1 MRIVRAGLERRPVLV
16 TMKENKSMT
25 DITINAGNLASGL
38 TAMQSAER
46 TKQFSYQKALERE
59 VAAKW
64 KRTAKAWLLLAPS
77 LVFLGIFT
85 LYPIIKSMISSFYLD
100 NLSVMKP
107 VFAGL
112 SNYKALLTDKV
123 FWECFW
129 NNLLIAVVTVPVSIG
144 LAVAMA
150 MFANQLKR
158 GKAIARLGFTYPTF
172 IPLVAAANIWMFIYT
187 PIYGLLGYINKD
199 WRFLSDSKTAI
210 WAVIVMLIWKQAG
223 YIMLFY
229 VAGLHGIS
237 RELYEAA
244 KIDGAGSFK
253 VFTSITWPMLKPT
266 TIYVLIITLTNAY
279 KMVDHLYI
287 MTKGGP
293 GNATNVLLFYIY
305 QTGFD
310 YWDTG
315 KASAM
320 TVILVALLLIVTSVC
335 FFVQDKKAY
344 YNN

>member
-1 MRIVRAGLERRPVLV
+1 MNMAETMMPQVNLGAGTVLAD
-16 TMKENKSMT
+16 TLFPQETAGETLRKQELAKEKASET
-25 DITINAGNLASGL
+25 ALKKEITN
-38 TAMQSAER
+38 
-46 TKQFSYQKALERE
+46 
-59 VAAKW
+59 KW
-64 KRTAKAWLLLAPS
+64 KRTLTGWLLLAPS
-77 LVFLGIFT
+77 LVFLCVFT
-85 LYPIIKSMISSFYLD
+85 IYPIVKSIISSFYLD
-100 NLSVMKP
+100 NLSVMQP
-107 VFAGL
+107 VFAGF
-112 SNYKALLTDKV
+112 SNYIALFQDKV
-123 FWECFW
+123 YWECFW
-129 NNLLIAVVTVPVSIG
+129 NNLLIAVVTVPLSIG

-150 MFANQLKR
+150 MFANSLKW
-158 GKAIARLGFTYPTF
+158 GKAAARLGFTYPTF

-187 PIYGLLGYINKD
+187 PIYGLLGYINPN
-199 WRFLSDSKTAI
+199 WRFLADGKTAI
-210 WAVIVMLIWKQAG
+210 WAVMVMLVWKQAG

-237 RELYEAA
+237 RELFEAA
-244 KIDGAGSFK
+244 KIDGANGWQI
-253 VFTSITWPMLKPT
+253 FTRVTWPMLKPT

-320 TVILVALLLIVTSVC
+320 TVILVAVLLVVTSVC

>member
-1 MRIVRAGLERRPVLV
+1 MAETMMPQVNLGAGTVLAD
-16 TMKENKSMT
+16 TLFPQETAGETLRKQELAKEKAYET
-25 DITINAGNLASGL
+25 ALKKEITN
-38 TAMQSAER
+38 
-46 TKQFSYQKALERE
+46 
-59 VAAKW
+59 KW
-64 KRTAKAWLLLAPS
+64 KRTLTGWLLLAPS
-77 LVFLGIFT
+77 LVFLCVFT
-85 LYPIIKSMISSFYLD
+85 IYPIVKSIISSFYLD
-100 NLSVMKP
+100 NLSVMQP
-107 VFAGL
+107 VFAGF
-112 SNYKALLTDKV
+112 SNYIALFQDKV
-123 FWECFW
+123 YWECFW
-129 NNLLIAVVTVPVSIG
+129 NNLLIAVVTVPLSIG

-150 MFANQLKR
+150 MFANSLKW
-158 GKAIARLGFTYPTF
+158 GKAAARLGFTYPTF
-172 IPLVAAANIWMFIYT
+172 IPLVVAANIWMFIYT
-187 PIYGLLGYINKD
+187 PIYGLLGYINPN
-199 WRFLSDSKTAI
+199 WRFLADGKTAI
-210 WAVIVMLIWKQAG
+210 WAVMVMLVWKQAG

-237 RELYEAA
+237 RELFEAA
-244 KIDGAGSFK
+244 KIDGANGWQI
-253 VFTSITWPMLKPT
+253 FTRVTWPMLKPT

-320 TVILVALLLIVTSVC
+320 TVILVAVLLVVTSVC

>member
-1 MRIVRAGLERRPVLV
+1 MNMAETMMPQVNLGAGTVLAD
-16 TMKENKSMT
+16 TLFPQETAGETLRKQELAKEKAYET
-25 DITINAGNLASGL
+25 ALKKEITN
-38 TAMQSAER
+38 
-46 TKQFSYQKALERE
+46 
-59 VAAKW
+59 KW
-64 KRTAKAWLLLAPS
+64 KRTLTGWLLLAPS
-77 LVFLGIFT
+77 LVFLCVFT
-85 LYPIIKSMISSFYLD
+85 IYPIVKSIISSFYLD
-100 NLSVMKP
+100 NLSVMQP
-107 VFAGL
+107 VFVGF
-112 SNYKALLTDKV
+112 SNYIALFQDKV
-123 FWECFW
+123 YWECFW
-129 NNLLIAVVTVPVSIG
+129 NNLLIAVVTVPLSIG

-150 MFANQLKR
+150 MFANSLKW
-158 GKAIARLGFTYPTF
+158 GKAAARLGFTYPTF

-187 PIYGLLGYINKD
+187 PIYGLLGYINPN
-199 WRFLSDSKTAI
+199 WRFLADGKTAI
-210 WAVIVMLIWKQAG
+210 WAVMVMLVWKQAG

-237 RELYEAA
+237 RELFEAA
-244 KIDGAGSFK
+244 KIDGANGWQI
-253 VFTSITWPMLKPT
+253 FTRVTWPMLKPT

-320 TVILVALLLIVTSVC
+320 TVILVAVLLVVTSVC

>member
-1 MRIVRAGLERRPVLV
+1 MAETMMPQVNLGAGTVLAD
-16 TMKENKSMT
+16 TLFPQETAGETLRKQELAKEKAYET
-25 DITINAGNLASGL
+25 ALKKEITN
-38 TAMQSAER
+38 
-46 TKQFSYQKALERE
+46 
-59 VAAKW
+59 KW
-64 KRTAKAWLLLAPS
+64 KRTLTGWVLLAPS
-77 LVFLGIFT
+77 LVLLCVFT
-85 LYPIIKSMISSFYLD
+85 IYPIVKSIISSFYLD
-100 NLSVMKP
+100 NLSVMQP
-107 VFAGL
+107 VFAGF
-112 SNYKALLTDKV
+112 SNYIALFQDKV
-123 FWECFW
+123 YWECFW
-129 NNLLIAVVTVPVSIG
+129 NNLLIAVVTVPLSIG

-150 MFANQLKR
+150 MFANSLKW
-158 GKAIARLGFTYPTF
+158 GKAAARLGFTYPTF

-187 PIYGLLGYINKD
+187 PIYGLLGYINPN
-199 WRFLSDSKTAI
+199 WRFLADGKTAI
-210 WAVIVMLIWKQAG
+210 WAVMVMLVWKQAG

-237 RELYEAA
+237 RELFEAA
-244 KIDGAGSFK
+244 KIDGANGWQI
-253 VFTSITWPMLKPT
+253 FTRVTWPMLKPT

-320 TVILVALLLIVTSVC
+320 TVILVAVLLVVTSVC

>member
-1 MRIVRAGLERRPVLV
+1 MAETMMPQVNLGAGTVLAD
-16 TMKENKSMT
+16 TLFPQETAGETLRKQELAKEKAYET
-25 DITINAGNLASGL
+25 ALKKEITN
-38 TAMQSAER
+38 
-46 TKQFSYQKALERE
+46 
-59 VAAKW
+59 KW
-64 KRTAKAWLLLAPS
+64 KRTLTGWVLLAPS
-77 LVFLGIFT
+77 LVFLCVFT
-85 LYPIIKSMISSFYLD
+85 IYPIVKSIISSFYLD
-100 NLSVMKP
+100 NLSVMQP
-107 VFAGL
+107 VFAGF
-112 SNYKALLTDKV
+112 SNYIALFQDKV
-123 FWECFW
+123 YWECFW
-129 NNLLIAVVTVPVSIG
+129 NNLLIAVVTVPLSIG

-150 MFANQLKR
+150 MFANSLKW
-158 GKAIARLGFTYPTF
+158 GKAAARLGFTYPTF

-187 PIYGLLGYINKD
+187 PIYGLLGYINPN
-199 WRFLSDSKTAI
+199 WRFLADGKTAI
-210 WAVIVMLIWKQAG
+210 WAVMVMLVWKQAG

-237 RELYEAA
+237 RELFEAA
-244 KIDGAGSFK
+244 KIDGANGWQI
-253 VFTSITWPMLKPT
+253 FTRVTWPMLKQT

-320 TVILVALLLIVTSVC
+320 TVILVAVLLVVTSVC

>member
-1 MRIVRAGLERRPVLV
+1 MAETMMPQVNLGAGTVLAD
-16 TMKENKSMT
+16 TLFPQETAGETLRKQELAKEKT
-25 DITINAGNLASGL
+25 YETALKKEITN
-38 TAMQSAER
+38 
-46 TKQFSYQKALERE
+46 
-59 VAAKW
+59 KW
-64 KRTAKAWLLLAPS
+64 KRTLTGWLLLAPS
-77 LVFLGIFT
+77 LVFLCVFT
-85 LYPIIKSMISSFYLD
+85 IYPIVKSIISSFYLD
-100 NLSVMKP
+100 NLSVMQP
-107 VFAGL
+107 VFAGF
-112 SNYKALLTDKV
+112 SNYIALFQDKV
-123 FWECFW
+123 YWECFW
-129 NNLLIAVVTVPVSIG
+129 NNLLIAVVMVPLSIG

-150 MFANQLKR
+150 MFANSLKW
-158 GKAIARLGFTYPTF
+158 GKAAARLGFTYPTF
-172 IPLVAAANIWMFIYT
+172 IPLVAVANIWMSIYT
-187 PIYGLLGYINKD
+187 PIYGLLGYINPN
-199 WRFLSDSKTAI
+199 WRFLADGKTAI
-210 WAVIVMLIWKQAG
+210 WAVMVMLVWKQAG

-237 RELYEAA
+237 RELFEAA
-244 KIDGAGSFK
+244 KIDGANGWQI
-253 VFTSITWPMLKPT
+253 FTRVTWPMLKPT

-320 TVILVALLLIVTSVC
+320 TVILVAVLLVVTSVC

>member
-1 MRIVRAGLERRPVLV
+1 MAETMMPQVNLGAGTVLADALFPQE
-16 TMKENKSMT
+16 TAGENLRKQELAKEKAYET
-25 DITINAGNLASGL
+25 ALKKEITN
-38 TAMQSAER
+38 
-46 TKQFSYQKALERE
+46 
-59 VAAKW
+59 KW
-64 KRTAKAWLLLAPS
+64 KRTLTGWLLLAPS
-77 LVFLGIFT
+77 LVFLCVFT
-85 LYPIIKSMISSFYLD
+85 IYPIVKSIISSFYLD
-100 NLSVMKP
+100 NLSVMQP
-107 VFAGL
+107 VFAGF
-112 SNYKALLTDKV
+112 SNYVALFQDKV
-123 FWECFW
+123 YWECFW
-129 NNLLIAVVTVPVSIG
+129 NNLLIAVVTVPLSIG

-150 MFANQLKR
+150 MFANSLKW
-158 GKAIARLGFTYPTF
+158 GKAAARLGFTYPTF

-187 PIYGLLGYINKD
+187 PIYGLLGYINPN
-199 WRFLSDSKTAI
+199 WRFLADGKTAI
-210 WAVIVMLIWKQAG
+210 WAVMVMLVWKQAG

-237 RELYEAA
+237 RELFEAA
-244 KIDGAGSFK
+244 KIDGASGWQI
-253 VFTSITWPMLKPT
+253 FTRVTWPMLKPT

-320 TVILVALLLIVTSVC
+320 TVILVAVLLVVTSVC

>member
-1 MRIVRAGLERRPVLV
+1 MRNEYGRNNDAAGKSGSGNRTGGYTVSTGDCRETLRKQELA
-16 TMKENKSMT
+16 KEKT
-25 DITINAGNLASGL
+25 YETALKKEITN
-38 TAMQSAER
+38 
-46 TKQFSYQKALERE
+46 
-59 VAAKW
+59 KW
-64 KRTAKAWLLLAPS
+64 KRTLTGWLLLAPS
-77 LVFLGIFT
+77 LVFLCAFT
-85 LYPIIKSMISSFYLD
+85 IYPIVKSIISSFYLD
-100 NLSVMKP
+100 NLSVMQP
-107 VFAGL
+107 VFAGF
-112 SNYKALLTDKV
+112 SNYIALFQDKV
-123 FWECFW
+123 YWECFW
-129 NNLLIAVVTVPVSIG
+129 NNLLIAVITVPLSIG

-150 MFANQLKR
+150 MFANSLKW
-158 GKAIARLGFTYPTF
+158 GKAAARLGFTYPTF

-187 PIYGLLGYINKD
+187 PIYGLLGYINPN
-199 WRFLSDSKTAI
+199 WRFLADGKTAI
-210 WAVIVMLIWKQAG
+210 WAVMVMLVWKQAG

-237 RELYEAA
+237 RELFEAA
-244 KIDGAGSFK
+244 KIDGANGWQI
-253 VFTSITWPMLKPT
+253 FTRVTWPMLKPT

-320 TVILVALLLIVTSVC
+320 TVILVAVLLVVTSVC

>member
-1 MRIVRAGLERRPVLV
+1 MAETMMPQVNLGAGTVLADALFPQE
-16 TMKENKSMT
+16 TAGENLRKQELAKEKAYET
-25 DITINAGNLASGL
+25 ALKKEITN
-38 TAMQSAER
+38 
-46 TKQFSYQKALERE
+46 
-59 VAAKW
+59 KW
-64 KRTAKAWLLLAPS
+64 KRTLTGWLLLAPS
-77 LVFLGIFT
+77 LVFLCVFT
-85 LYPIIKSMISSFYLD
+85 IYPIVKSIISSFYLD
-100 NLSVMKP
+100 NLSVMQP
-107 VFAGL
+107 VCAGF
-112 SNYKALLTDKV
+112 SNSVALFQDKV
-123 FWECFW
+123 YWECFW
-129 NNLLIAVVTVPVSIG
+129 NNLLIAVVTVPLSIG

-150 MFANQLKR
+150 MFANSLKW
-158 GKAIARLGFTYPTF
+158 GKATARLGFTYPTF

-187 PIYGLLGYINKD
+187 PIYGLLGYINPN
-199 WRFLSDSKTAI
+199 WRFLADGKTAI
-210 WAVIVMLIWKQAG
+210 WAVMVMLVWKQAG

-237 RELYEAA
+237 RELFEAA
-244 KIDGAGSFK
+244 KIDGASGWQI
-253 VFTSITWPMLKPT
+253 FTRVTWPMLKPT

-320 TVILVALLLIVTSVC
+320 TVILVAVLLVVTSVC

>member
-1 MRIVRAGLERRPVLV
+1 MAETMMPQVNLGAGTVLAD
-16 TMKENKSMT
+16 TLFPQETAGETLRKQELAKEKAYET
-25 DITINAGNLASGL
+25 ALKKEITN
-38 TAMQSAER
+38 
-46 TKQFSYQKALERE
+46 
-59 VAAKW
+59 KW
-64 KRTAKAWLLLAPS
+64 KRTLTGWLLLAPS
-77 LVFLGIFT
+77 LVFLCVFT
-85 LYPIIKSMISSFYLD
+85 IYPIVKSIISSFYLD
-100 NLSVMKP
+100 NLSVMQP
-107 VFAGL
+107 VFAGF
-112 SNYKALLTDKV
+112 SNYIALFQDKV
-123 FWECFW
+123 YCECFW
-129 NNLLIAVVTVPVSIG
+129 NNLLIAVVTVPLSIG

-150 MFANQLKR
+150 MFANSLKW
-158 GKAIARLGFTYPTF
+158 GKAAARLGFTYPTF

-187 PIYGLLGYINKD
+187 PIYGLLGYINPN
-199 WRFLSDSKTAI
+199 WRFLADGKTAI
-210 WAVIVMLIWKQAG
+210 WAVMVMLVWKQAG

-237 RELYEAA
+237 RELFEAA
-244 KIDGAGSFK
+244 KIDGANGWQI
-253 VFTSITWPMLKPT
+253 FTRVTWPMLKPT

-320 TVILVALLLIVTSVC
+320 TVILVAVLLVVTSVC

>member
-1 MRIVRAGLERRPVLV
+1 MAETMMPQVNLGAGTVLAD
-16 TMKENKSMT
+16 TLFPQETAGETLRKQELAKEKAYET
-25 DITINAGNLASGL
+25 ALKKEITN
-38 TAMQSAER
+38 
-46 TKQFSYQKALERE
+46 
-59 VAAKW
+59 KW
-64 KRTAKAWLLLAPS
+64 KRTLTGWLLLAPS
-77 LVFLGIFT
+77 LVFLCVFT
-85 LYPIIKSMISSFYLD
+85 IYPIVKSIISSFYLD
-100 NLSVMKP
+100 NLSVMQP
-107 VFAGL
+107 VFAGF
-112 SNYKALLTDKV
+112 SNYSALFQDKEY
-123 FWECFW
+123 WECFW
-129 NNLLIAVVTVPVSIG
+129 NNLLIAVVTVPLSIG

-150 MFANQLKR
+150 MFANSLKW
-158 GKAIARLGFTYPTF
+158 GKAAARLGFTYPTF

-187 PIYGLLGYINKD
+187 PIYGLLGYINPN
-199 WRFLSDSKTAI
+199 WRFLADGKTAI
-210 WAVIVMLIWKQAG
+210 WAVMVMLVWKQAG

-237 RELYEAA
+237 RELFEAA
-244 KIDGAGSFK
+244 KIDGANGWQI
-253 VFTSITWPMLKPT
+253 FTRVTWPMLKPT

-320 TVILVALLLIVTSVC
+320 TVILVAVLLVVTSVC

>member
-1 MRIVRAGLERRPVLV
+1 MAETMMPQVNLGAGTVLAD
-16 TMKENKSMT
+16 TLFPQETAGETLRKQELAKEKAYET
-25 DITINAGNLASGL
+25 ALKKEITN
-38 TAMQSAER
+38 
-46 TKQFSYQKALERE
+46 
-59 VAAKW
+59 KW
-64 KRTAKAWLLLAPS
+64 KRTLTGWMLLAPS
-77 LVFLGIFT
+77 LVFLCVFT
-85 LYPIIKSMISSFYLD
+85 IYPIVKSIISSFYLD
-100 NLSVMKP
+100 NLSVMQP
-107 VFAGL
+107 VFAGF
-112 SNYKALLTDKV
+112 SNYIALFQDKV
-123 FWECFW
+123 YWECFW
-129 NNLLIAVVTVPVSIG
+129 NNLLIAVVTVPLSIG

-150 MFANQLKR
+150 MFANSLKW
-158 GKAIARLGFTYPTF
+158 GKAAARLGFTYPTF

-187 PIYGLLGYINKD
+187 PIYGLLGYINPN
-199 WRFLSDSKTAI
+199 WRFLADGKTAI
-210 WAVIVMLIWKQAG
+210 WAVMVMLVWKQAG

-237 RELYEAA
+237 RELFEAA
-244 KIDGAGSFK
+244 KIDGANGWQI
-253 VFTSITWPMLKPT
+253 FTRVTWPMLKPT

-320 TVILVALLLIVTSVC
+320 TVILVAVLLVVTSVC

>member
-1 MRIVRAGLERRPVLV
+1 MAETMMPQVNLGAGTVLAD
-16 TMKENKSMT
+16 TLFPQETAGETLRKQELAKEKSYET
-25 DITINAGNLASGL
+25 ALKKEITN
-38 TAMQSAER
+38 
-46 TKQFSYQKALERE
+46 
-59 VAAKW
+59 KW
-64 KRTAKAWLLLAPS
+64 KRTLTGWMLLAPS
-77 LVFLGIFT
+77 LVFLCVFT
-85 LYPIIKSMISSFYLD
+85 IYPIVKSIISSFYLD
-100 NLSVMKP
+100 NLSVMQP
-107 VFAGL
+107 VFAGF
-112 SNYKALLTDKV
+112 SNYIALFQDKV
-123 FWECFW
+123 YWECFW
-129 NNLLIAVVTVPVSIG
+129 NNLLIAVVTVPLSIG

-150 MFANQLKR
+150 MFANSLKW
-158 GKAIARLGFTYPTF
+158 GKAAARLGFTYPTF

-187 PIYGLLGYINKD
+187 PIYGLLGYINPN
-199 WRFLSDSKTAI
+199 WRFLADGKTAI
-210 WAVIVMLIWKQAG
+210 WAVMVMLVWKQAG

-237 RELYEAA
+237 RELFEAA
-244 KIDGAGSFK
+244 KIDGANGWQI
-253 VFTSITWPMLKPT
+253 FTRVTWPMLKPT

-320 TVILVALLLIVTSVC
+320 TVILVAVLLVVTSVC

>member
-1 MRIVRAGLERRPVLV
+1 MAETMMPQVNLGAGTVLAD
-16 TMKENKSMT
+16 TLFPQETAGETLRKQELAKEKT
-25 DITINAGNLASGL
+25 YETALKKEITN
-38 TAMQSAER
+38 
-46 TKQFSYQKALERE
+46 
-59 VAAKW
+59 KW
-64 KRTAKAWLLLAPS
+64 KRTLTGWLLLAPS
-77 LVFLGIFT
+77 LVFLCVFT
-85 LYPIIKSMISSFYLD
+85 IYPIVKSIISSFYLD
-100 NLSVMKP
+100 NLSVMQP
-107 VFAGL
+107 VFAGF
-112 SNYKALLTDKV
+112 SNYIALFQDKV
-123 FWECFW
+123 YWECFW
-129 NNLLIAVVTVPVSIG
+129 NNLLIAVVTVPLSIG

-150 MFANQLKR
+150 MFANSLKW
-158 GKAIARLGFTYPTF
+158 GKAAARLGFTYPTF

-187 PIYGLLGYINKD
+187 PIYGLLGYINPN
-199 WRFLSDSKTAI
+199 WRFLADGKTAI
-210 WAVIVMLIWKQAG
+210 WAVMVMLVWKQAG

-237 RELYEAA
+237 RELFEAA
-244 KIDGAGSFK
+244 KIDGANGWQI
-253 VFTSITWPMLKPT
+253 FTRVTWPMLKPT

-287 MTKGGP
+287 MTKSGP

-315 KASAM
+315 KASTM
-320 TVILVALLLIVTSVC
+320 TVILVAVLLVVTSVC

>member
-1 MRIVRAGLERRPVLV
+1 MAETMMPQVNLGAGTVLADALFPQE
-16 TMKENKSMT
+16 TAGENLRKQELAKEKAYET
-25 DITINAGNLASGL
+25 ALKKEITN
-38 TAMQSAER
+38 
-46 TKQFSYQKALERE
+46 
-59 VAAKW
+59 KW
-64 KRTAKAWLLLAPS
+64 KRTLTGWLLLAPS
-77 LVFLGIFT
+77 LVFLCVFT
-85 LYPIIKSMISSFYLD
+85 IYPIVKSIISSFYLD
-100 NLSVMKP
+100 NLSVMQP
-107 VFAGL
+107 VFAGF
-112 SNYKALLTDKV
+112 SNYVALFQDKV
-123 FWECFW
+123 YWECFW
-129 NNLLIAVVTVPVSIG
+129 NNLLIAVVTVPLSIG

-150 MFANQLKR
+150 MFANSLKW
-158 GKAIARLGFTYPTF
+158 GKAAARLGFTYPTF

-187 PIYGLLGYINKD
+187 PIYGLLGYINPN
-199 WRFLSDSKTAI
+199 WRFLADGKTAI
-210 WAVIVMLIWKQAG
+210 WAVMVMLVWKQAG

-237 RELYEAA
+237 RELFEAA
-244 KIDGAGSFK
+244 KIDGANGWQI
-253 VFTSITWPMLKPT
+253 FTRVTWPMLKPT

-320 TVILVALLLIVTSVC
+320 TVILVAVLLVVTSVC

>member
-1 MRIVRAGLERRPVLV
+1 MAETMMPQVNLGAGTVLAD
-16 TMKENKSMT
+16 TLFPQETAGEILRKQELAKEKAYET
-25 DITINAGNLASGL
+25 ALKKEITN
-38 TAMQSAER
+38 
-46 TKQFSYQKALERE
+46 
-59 VAAKW
+59 KW
-64 KRTAKAWLLLAPS
+64 KRTLTGWVLLAPS
-77 LVFLGIFT
+77 LVFLCVFT
-85 LYPIIKSMISSFYLD
+85 IYPIVKSIISSFYLD
-100 NLSVMKP
+100 NLSVMQP
-107 VFAGL
+107 VFAGF
-112 SNYKALLTDKV
+112 SNYIALFQDKV
-123 FWECFW
+123 YWECFW
-129 NNLLIAVVTVPVSIG
+129 NNLLIAVVTVPLSIG

-150 MFANQLKR
+150 MFANSLKW
-158 GKAIARLGFTYPTF
+158 GKAAARLGFTYPTF

-187 PIYGLLGYINKD
+187 PIYGLLGYINPN
-199 WRFLSDSKTAI
+199 WRFLADGKTAI
-210 WAVIVMLIWKQAG
+210 WAVMVMLVWKQAG

-237 RELYEAA
+237 RELFEAA
-244 KIDGAGSFK
+244 KIDGANGWQI
-253 VFTSITWPMLKPT
+253 FTRVTWPMLKPT

-320 TVILVALLLIVTSVC
+320 TVILVAVLLVVTSVC

>member
-1 MRIVRAGLERRPVLV
+1 MAETMMPQVNLGAGTVLAD
-16 TMKENKSMT
+16 TLFPQETAGETLRKQELAKEKAHET
-25 DITINAGNLASGL
+25 ALKKEITN
-38 TAMQSAER
+38 
-46 TKQFSYQKALERE
+46 
-59 VAAKW
+59 KW
-64 KRTAKAWLLLAPS
+64 KRTLTGWLLLAPS
-77 LVFLGIFT
+77 LVFLCVFT
-85 LYPIIKSMISSFYLD
+85 IYPIVKSIISSFYLD
-100 NLSVMKP
+100 NLSVMQP
-107 VFAGL
+107 VFAGF
-112 SNYKALLTDKV
+112 SNYIALFQDKV
-123 FWECFW
+123 YWECFW
-129 NNLLIAVVTVPVSIG
+129 NNLLIAVVTVPLSIG

-150 MFANQLKR
+150 MFANSLKW
-158 GKAIARLGFTYPTF
+158 GKAAARLGFTYPTF

-187 PIYGLLGYINKD
+187 PIYGLLGYINPN
-199 WRFLSDSKTAI
+199 WRFLADGKTAI
-210 WAVIVMLIWKQAG
+210 WAVMVMLVWKQAG

-237 RELYEAA
+237 RELFEAA
-244 KIDGAGSFK
+244 KIDGANGWQI
-253 VFTSITWPMLKPT
+253 FTRVTWPMLKPT

-320 TVILVALLLIVTSVC
+320 TVILVAVLLVVTSVC

>member
-1 MRIVRAGLERRPVLV
+1 MNMAETMMPQVNLGAGTVLAD
-16 TMKENKSMT
+16 TLFPQETAGETLRKQELAKEKAYET
-25 DITINAGNLASGL
+25 ALKKEITN
-38 TAMQSAER
+38 
-46 TKQFSYQKALERE
+46 
-59 VAAKW
+59 KW
-64 KRTAKAWLLLAPS
+64 KRTLTGWLLLAPS
-77 LVFLGIFT
+77 LVFLCVFT
-85 LYPIIKSMISSFYLD
+85 IYPIVKSIISSFYLD
-100 NLSVMKP
+100 NLSVIQP
-107 VFAGL
+107 VFAGF
-112 SNYKALLTDKV
+112 SNYIALFQDKV
-123 FWECFW
+123 YWECFW
-129 NNLLIAVVTVPVSIG
+129 NNLLIAVVTVPLSIG

-150 MFANQLKR
+150 MFANSLKW
-158 GKAIARLGFTYPTF
+158 GKAAARLGFTYPTF

-187 PIYGLLGYINKD
+187 PIYGLLGYINPN
-199 WRFLSDSKTAI
+199 WRFLADGKTAI
-210 WAVIVMLIWKQAG
+210 WAVMVMLVWKQAG

-237 RELYEAA
+237 RELFEAA
-244 KIDGAGSFK
+244 KIDGANGWQI
-253 VFTSITWPMLKPT
+253 FTRVTWPMLKPT

-320 TVILVALLLIVTSVC
+320 TVILVAVLLVVTSVC

>member
-1 MRIVRAGLERRPVLV
+1 MAETMMPQVNLGAGTVLADALFPQE
-16 TMKENKSMT
+16 TAGENLRKQELAKEKAYET
-25 DITINAGNLASGL
+25 ALKKEITN
-38 TAMQSAER
+38 
-46 TKQFSYQKALERE
+46 
-59 VAAKW
+59 KW
-64 KRTAKAWLLLAPS
+64 KRTLTGWLLLAPS
-77 LVFLGIFT
+77 LVFLCVFT
-85 LYPIIKSMISSFYLD
+85 IYPIVKSIISSFYLD
-100 NLSVMKP
+100 NLSVMQP
-107 VFAGL
+107 VFAGF
-112 SNYKALLTDKV
+112 SNYVALFQDKV
-123 FWECFW
+123 YWECFW
-129 NNLLIAVVTVPVSIG
+129 NNLLIAVVTVPLSIG

-150 MFANQLKR
+150 MFANSLKW
-158 GKAIARLGFTYPTF
+158 GKATARLGFTYPTF

-187 PIYGLLGYINKD
+187 PIYGLLGYINPN
-199 WRFLSDSKTAI
+199 WRFLADGKTAI
-210 WAVIVMLIWKQAG
+210 WAVMVMLVWKQAG

-237 RELYEAA
+237 RELFEAA
-244 KIDGAGSFK
+244 KIDGASGWQI
-253 VFTSITWPMLKPT
+253 FTRVTWPMLKPT

-320 TVILVALLLIVTSVC
+320 TVILVAVLLVVTSVC

>member
-1 MRIVRAGLERRPVLV
+1 MAETMMPQVNLGAGTVLAD
-16 TMKENKSMT
+16 TLFPQETAGETLRKQELAKEKAYET
-25 DITINAGNLASGL
+25 ALKKEITN
-38 TAMQSAER
+38 
-46 TKQFSYQKALERE
+46 
-59 VAAKW
+59 KW
-64 KRTAKAWLLLAPS
+64 KRTLTGWLLLAPS
-77 LVFLGIFT
+77 LVFLCVFT
-85 LYPIIKSMISSFYLD
+85 IYPIVKSIISSFYLD
-100 NLSVMKP
+100 NLSVMQP
-107 VFAGL
+107 VFAGF
-112 SNYKALLTDKV
+112 SNYIALFQDKV
-123 FWECFW
+123 YWECFW
-129 NNLLIAVVTVPVSIG
+129 NNLLIAVVTVPLSIG

-150 MFANQLKR
+150 MFANSLKW
-158 GKAIARLGFTYPTF
+158 GKAAARLGFTYPTF

-187 PIYGLLGYINKD
+187 PIYGLLGYINPN
-199 WRFLSDSKTAI
+199 WRFLADGKTAI
-210 WAVIVMLIWKQAG
+210 WAVMVMLVWKQAG

-237 RELYEAA
+237 RELFEAA
-244 KIDGAGSFK
+244 KIDGANGWQI
-253 VFTSITWPMLKPT
+253 FTRVTWLMLKPT

-320 TVILVALLLIVTSVC
+320 TVILVAVLLVVTSVC

>member
-1 MRIVRAGLERRPVLV
+1 MQKKNIRNRIK
-16 TMKENKSMT
+16 KE
-25 DITINAGNLASGL
+25 ITN
-38 TAMQSAER
+38 
-46 TKQFSYQKALERE
+46 
-59 VAAKW
+59 KW
-64 KRTAKAWLLLAPS
+64 KRTLTGWLLLAPS
-77 LVFLGIFT
+77 LVFLCVFT
-85 LYPIIKSMISSFYLD
+85 IYPIVKSIISSFYLD
-100 NLSVMKP
+100 NLSVMQP
-107 VFAGL
+107 VFAGF
-112 SNYKALLTDKV
+112 SNYIALFQDKV
-123 FWECFW
+123 YWECFW
-129 NNLLIAVVTVPVSIG
+129 NNLLIAVVTVPLSIG

-150 MFANQLKR
+150 MFANSLKW
-158 GKAIARLGFTYPTF
+158 GKAAARLGFTYPTF

-187 PIYGLLGYINKD
+187 PIYGLLGYINPN
-199 WRFLSDSKTAI
+199 WRFLADGKTAI
-210 WAVIVMLIWKQAG
+210 WAVMVMLVWKQAG

-237 RELYEAA
+237 RELFEAA
-244 KIDGAGSFK
+244 KIDGANGWQI
-253 VFTSITWPMLKPT
+253 FTRVTWPMLKPT

-320 TVILVALLLIVTSVC
+320 TVILVAVLLVVTSVC

>member
-1 MRIVRAGLERRPVLV
+1 MAETMMPQVNLGAGTVLAD
-16 TMKENKSMT
+16 TLFPQETAGETLRKQELAKEKAYET
-25 DITINAGNLASGL
+25 ALKKEITN
-38 TAMQSAER
+38 
-46 TKQFSYQKALERE
+46 
-59 VAAKW
+59 KW
-64 KRTAKAWLLLAPS
+64 KRTLTGWLLLAPS
-77 LVFLGIFT
+77 LVFLCVFT
-85 LYPIIKSMISSFYLD
+85 IYPIVKSIISSFYLD
-100 NLSVMKP
+100 NLSVMQP
-107 VFAGL
+107 VFAGF
-112 SNYKALLTDKV
+112 SNYIALFQDKV
-123 FWECFW
+123 YWECFW
-129 NNLLIAVVTVPVSIG
+129 NNLLIAVVTVPLSIG

-150 MFANQLKR
+150 MFANSLKW
-158 GKAIARLGFTYPTF
+158 GKAAARLGFTYPTF

-187 PIYGLLGYINKD
+187 PIYGLLGYINPN
-199 WRFLSDSKTAI
+199 WRFLADGKTAI
-210 WAVIVMLIWKQAG
+210 WAVMVMLVWKQAG

-229 VAGLHGIS
+229 VAGLHGIP
-237 RELYEAA
+237 RELFEAA
-244 KIDGAGSFK
+244 KIDGANGWQI
-253 VFTSITWPMLKPT
+253 FTRVTWPMLKPT

-320 TVILVALLLIVTSVC
+320 TVILVAVLLVVTSVC